1 MLRATERGVGRA
13 EPYCDAAIFSR
24 DIMTFSGLYS
34 QQFFPSKNFQQGI
47 SKGQRVS

>member
-1 MLRATERGVGRA
+1 
-13 EPYCDAAIFSR
+13 
-24 DIMTFSGLYS
+24 MTAFFTGDYS